1 MSFEQSALGLTF
13 YCDDCDAERLFPNE
27 PSVDC
32 PAGTD
37 YVACKLAL
45 EDKEHWISLKRLG
58 RQWDDFCPECAS
70 HAKRAHEQYLRK
82 EQQREQNKQHNE
94 RSAPRREHR
103 EREEG
108 E

>member
-13 YCDDCDAERLFPNE
+13 YCDGCDAELLFPVT
-27 PSVDC
+27 PSVGC

-45 EDKEHWISLKRLG
+45 EDKEGWVSLKKTG
-58 RQWDDFCPECAS
+58 RPWDDFCPACAPE
-70 HAKRAHEQYLRK
+70 ARRAHVQYKRK
-82 EQQREQNKQHNE
+82 EQEREQNRQRNE
-94 RSAPRREHR
+94 NSAPRREHR